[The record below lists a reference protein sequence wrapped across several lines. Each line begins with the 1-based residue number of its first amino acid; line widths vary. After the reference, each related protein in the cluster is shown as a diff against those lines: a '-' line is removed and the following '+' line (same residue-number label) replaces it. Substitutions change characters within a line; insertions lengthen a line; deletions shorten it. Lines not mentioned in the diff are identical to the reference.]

1 MVCRGADGDGRIV
14 RFGRRID
21 LRRWYSDQLF
31 GARNVCLAGGTG
43 EQSVVADAMSAEIG
57 NRNCPESSIMSG
69 LYRVY
74 DERTVYNYP
83 QLCYIIHIFLRK
95 QLSGKDDAD
104 RQIECPQGGDGEAG

>member
-1 MVCRGADGDGRIV
+1 MEQCAGCRDVLSAVGVGKEPI
-14 RFGRRID
+14 
-21 LRRWYSDQLF
+21 
-31 GARNVCLAGGTG
+31 
-43 EQSVVADAMSAEIG
+43 VADAVSAEIG

-95 QLSGKDDAD
+95 VLSGKDDAD

>member
-1 MVCRGADGDGRIV
+1 MEQCASCRDVLSAVGVGKEPI
-14 RFGRRID
+14 
-21 LRRWYSDQLF
+21 
-31 GARNVCLAGGTG
+31 
-43 EQSVVADAMSAEIG
+43 VADAVSAEIG

-95 QLSGKDDAD
+95 RLSGKDDAD